1 MENLRVGDQRLPLKE
16 RGHVIWMRQNSRQV
30 ETGNRQTDDGEGART
45 RGQIDIRRQIT
56 TSAGDHLMYKGSHR
70 KGSVMV
76 IPR

>member
-16 RGHVIWMRQNSRQV
+16 RRHVIWMWQNSRQV
-30 ETGNRQTDDGEGART
+30 ETGNRQTDNGKGART
-45 RGQIDIRRQIT
+45 RKQTDIRRYIAT
-56 TSAGDHLMYKGSHR
+56 RAGDHFMHKGSHR